1 MSLQKASLKKML
13 RLGGYIRNPVLVQ
26 VIGIC
31 PVAAAATSV
40 FNALVL
46 SAVFSLS
53 LILCEVIASLMLKKV
68 PRWVRMGFYSIIGM
82 AVVFPVMYVFE
93 RFSLSAFSSLGI
105 YLPLMVMSSFNCVHC
120 EKYAVKHSVKLSF
133 FDAVASL
140 VGYCSVL
147 LAVGFLRE
155 VFGNGTF
162 LGIDI
167 PFIDGMS
174 GLLMPFGGL
183 LIIGVLAAAHKALII
198 KYHPKKLREI
208 ETKFSLD
215 ESDDKEATFTYA
227 IKNRF
232 KKNP

>member
-1 MSLQKASLKKML
+1 MNQQKASLKRMIY
-13 RLGGYIRNPVLVQ
+13 LGGFLRNPVLVQ

-40 FNALVL
+40 MNALAL

-53 LILCEVIASLMLKKV
+53 LILCEVIASLLLKKL
-68 PRWVRMGFYSIIGM
+68 PRWVRMGIYSVISV

-93 RFSLSAFSSLGI
+93 KYSLSVFSTLGI
-105 YLPLMVMSSFNCVHC
+105 YLPLMVMNSLNCVHC

-140 VGYCSVL
+140 LGYCSIL
-147 LAVGFLRE
+147 IAVGLIRE
-155 VFGNGTF
+155 VVGNGTI
-162 LGIDI
+162 LGIDLG
-167 PFIDGMS
+167 FDGIR

-183 LIIGVLAAAHKALII
+183 FVVGILAAVHKAQVIRR
-198 KYHPKKLREI
+198 KPSKLREV
-208 ETKFSLD
+208 ETKFTLD
-215 ESDDKEATFTYA
+215 ESDDKEATLSYA

-232 KKNP
+232 KKSS